1 MTEDL
6 ILMERLEARENKGVV
21 TVSACSSYG
30 AIICITI
37 GVDIAQALEWLA
49 AHDSGRDVTKD
60 VCGSCS
66 IQ

>member
-6 ILMERLEARENKGVV
+6 ILMERLEARENKEVLKVNACANVGIGICVSVGVNL
-21 TVSACSSYG
+21 
-30 AIICITI
+30 I
-37 GVDIAQALEWLA
+37 GLLEWLVA
-49 AHDSGRDVTKD
+49 NDSGRDVTIP